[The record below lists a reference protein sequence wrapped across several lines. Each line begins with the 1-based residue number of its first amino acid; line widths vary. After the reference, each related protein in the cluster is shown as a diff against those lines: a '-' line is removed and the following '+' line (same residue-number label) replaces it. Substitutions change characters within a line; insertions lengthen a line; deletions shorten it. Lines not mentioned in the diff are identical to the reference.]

1 MSALEQMYQQVIID
15 HARERHGGVLADAHE
30 HSVGESHQ
38 VNPTCGDEVTVRVGV
53 EDGRVGS
60 LTWEGQGCS
69 ISQASVSVLH
79 DIVVGATL
87 DDAHEAEK
95 AFLDLMKARGEEPDD
110 AAEEILGDATAFVG
124 VGRYP
129 ARIKCALLGWMAFKD
144 ALIQAQDAEEGNG
157 S

>member
-15 HARERHGGVLADAHE
+15 HARERHGGVLVDVAAPA
-30 HSVGESHQ
+30 VGESFQ
-38 VNPTCGDEVTVRVGV
+38 VNPTCGDEVRLRVGV
-53 EDGRVGS
+53 DGGRISSV
-60 LTWEGQGCS
+60 TWEGQGCS

-79 DIVVGATL
+79 DLVEGATV
-87 DDAHEAEK
+87 DEAREAEA
-95 AFLDLMKARGEEPDD
+95 AFHALMHARGEEPGED
-110 AAEEILGDATAFVG
+110 AEEVLGDATAFVG

-144 ALIQAQDAEEGNG
+144 ALTQAQDATKGNG